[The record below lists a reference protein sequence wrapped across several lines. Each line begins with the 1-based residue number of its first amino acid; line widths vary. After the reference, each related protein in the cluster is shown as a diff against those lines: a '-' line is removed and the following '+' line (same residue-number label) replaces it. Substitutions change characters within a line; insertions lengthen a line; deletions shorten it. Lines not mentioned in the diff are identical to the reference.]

1 MTYPKNNNFFFV
13 MNNHI
18 FSCKTFLKAVFLLF
32 LYPIFISSSLAQVTP
47 AWHFDN
53 YSDKNSS
60 IPHNFINDLA
70 FDERDNSLWIATGG
84 GLVHWAEK
92 DSTIYTPKNSE
103 LKDYGIKCI
112 AIGKDGDKYIGTY
125 GAGIYKIDAEGKF
138 YHLQVPSK
146 SNKNTVLSIV
156 EDQNK
161 TIWVG
166 TEEEGLFRID
176 SKFRLLISVERI
188 AFTRV
193 FDIAIDKNN
202 TKWIATERGL
212 YTLEEDNRLKIYPS
226 LKDQP
231 INSIAFS
238 SQNELL
244 ISSTLES
251 RAQFFIGGKKQ
262 QLSKDVHY
270 QFRTMLPT
278 DKSLWVASFSGLS
291 LFENNRWTVFNPQ
304 NSAFPSTMVST
315 LAQNPK
321 DKTVWAGT
329 FGQGLVKLSQLQTLP
344 EGEFRL
350 GTTSIKKG
358 DVVRLHIGFE
368 RATAIFNDTTGIS
381 ELVEFMKENQNVRI
395 ELSGHTDTA
404 GDAML
409 NYKLSQE
416 RADAVKLYLMRKNI
430 EAKRIETKAY
440 GGTRPIS
447 ENNSEASRQKNRR
460 VEMKI
465 IE

>member
-1 MTYPKNNNFFFV
+1 MNTYICSFPTFFKV
-13 MNNHI
+13 V
-18 FSCKTFLKAVFLLF
+18 LLLF
-32 LYPIFISSSLAQVTP
+32 FYPVFILSSFAQTTP
-47 AWHFDN
+47 IWHFDTYN
-53 YSDKNSS
+53 DKNSS

-70 FDERDNSLWIATGG
+70 FDKSDNSLWIATGG
-84 GLVHWAEK
+84 GLAHWSEK
-92 DSTIYTPKNSE
+92 DSILYTPKNSE

-112 AIGKDGDKYIGTY
+112 AIGQDGDKYIGTY
-125 GAGIYKIDAEGKF
+125 GAGIYKIDAAGKF
-138 YHLQVPSK
+138 SHLQIPSK
-146 SNKNTVLSIV
+146 SNKNTVLCIT
-156 EDQNK
+156 EDQHK

-176 SKFRLLISVERI
+176 SKFKLLISVEKV

-193 FDIAIDKNN
+193 FEIIVDKNN

-212 YTLEEDNRLKIYPS
+212 YTLDSDNRLKIYPS

-238 SQNELL
+238 PKNELL

-251 RAQFFIGGKKQ
+251 TAQFFIGEKKQ
-262 QLSKDVHY
+262 KASKDVHY
-270 QFRTMLPT
+270 QFRPMLPT
-278 DKSLWVASFSGLS
+278 NENLWAASLSGLS
-291 LFENNRWTVFNPQ
+291 LFENEKWTVFNPQ

-315 LAQNPK
+315 LVQNPT
-321 DKTVWAGT
+321 DKTIWAGT
-329 FGQGLVKLSQLQTLP
+329 YGQGLVKLSQLQKLP

-358 DVVRLHIGFE
+358 DVIRLHIGFE

-381 ELVEFMKENQNVRI
+381 ELVEFMHENQTVRI

-404 GDAML
+404 GDATL

-416 RADAVKLYLMRKNI
+416 RADAVKLYLMRNNI
-430 EAKRIETKAY
+430 EANRIETKAY
-440 GGTRPIS
+440 GGTKPIS
-447 ENNSEASRQKNRR
+447 DNTNESSRQKNRR
-460 VEMKI
+460 VEMRI

>member
-1 MTYPKNNNFFFV
+1 MNTY
-13 MNNHI
+13 I
-18 FSCKTFLKAVFLLF
+18 SSLSTFLKVVLLLLLF
-32 LYPIFISSSLAQVTP
+32 SVVHFGSAQTTP

-53 YSDKNSS
+53 YNDKNSS

-70 FDERDNSLWIATGG
+70 FDKKDNSLWIATGG
-84 GLVHWAEK
+84 GLMHWSEA
-92 DSTIYTPKNSE
+92 DSTLYTPKNSE

-125 GAGIYKIDAEGKF
+125 GAGIYKIDATGKF
-138 YHLQVPSK
+138 SHLQVPSK
-146 SNKNTVLSIV
+146 SNKNTVLCIV
-156 EDQNK
+156 EDEDK

-166 TEEEGLFRID
+166 TEEEGLLRID
-176 SKFRLLISVERI
+176 SKFKLLISVEKT

-193 FDIAIDKNN
+193 FEIVVDENN
-202 TKWIATERGL
+202 TKWVATERGL
-212 YTLEEDNRLKIYPS
+212 YTLDSDNRLKIYPS

-238 SQNELL
+238 PNNELL

-251 RAQFFIGGKKQ
+251 TAQFFIGEKKQ
-262 QLSKDVHY
+262 KSSKDVHY
-270 QFRTMLPT
+270 QFRTILST
-278 DKSLWVASFSGLS
+278 NENLWAASLSGLS
-291 LFENNRWTVFNPQ
+291 LFENDKWTVFNPQ

-321 DKTVWAGT
+321 DNTIWAGT
-329 FGQGLVKLSQLQTLP
+329 FGQGLVKLSQLQKLP
-344 EGEFRL
+344 KGEFRL

-358 DVVRLHIGFE
+358 DVIRLHIGFE
-368 RATAIFNDTTGIS
+368 RATAIFNDTTGIA
-381 ELVEFMKENQNVRI
+381 ELVEFMTENQSIRI

-404 GDAML
+404 GDATL

-416 RADAVKLYLMRKNI
+416 RADAVKLYLIRKNI
-430 EAKRIETKAY
+430 EANRIETKAY
-440 GGTRPIS
+440 GGTKPTS
-447 ENNSEASRQKNRR
+447 ENIDESSRQKNRR
-460 VEMKI
+460 VEMRI

>member
-1 MTYPKNNNFFFV
+1 MNIQLFSSHTFFKAALLFFFCFT
-13 MNNHI
+13 
-18 FSCKTFLKAVFLLF
+18 FSLVG
-32 LYPIFISSSLAQVTP
+32 IAQITP
-47 AWHFDN
+47 VWHFDTYN
-53 YSDKNSS
+53 DKNSS

-70 FDERDNSLWIATGG
+70 FDAKDGSLWIATGG
-84 GLVHWAEK
+84 GLVHWSAT
-92 DSTIYTPKNSE
+92 DSTLYTPKNSDLE
-103 LKDYGIKCI
+103 DYGIKCVT
-112 AIGKDGDKYIGTY
+112 IGRDGEKYIGTY
-125 GAGIYKIDAEGKF
+125 GAGIYKIDTDGNF
-138 YHLQVPSK
+138 SHLKIPSQ
-146 SNKNTVLSIV
+146 SNKNTVLCIT
-156 EDQNK
+156 EDENK

-176 SKFRLLISVERI
+176 SKFKLLISVEKI

-193 FDIAIDKNN
+193 FDILVDENN
-202 TKWIATERGL
+202 VKWIATERGL
-212 YTLEEDNRLKIYPS
+212 YTLDSESRLKIYPA
-226 LKDQP
+226 LKSQP
-231 INSIAFS
+231 INSITFAPN
-238 SQNELL
+238 NELL

-251 RAQFFIGGKKQ
+251 QAQFFIGSKKQ
-262 QLSKDVHY
+262 KPSKDVHY
-270 QFRTMLPT
+270 QFRTMLPIGE
-278 DKSLWVASFSGLS
+278 DSQKLWAASLSGLS
-291 LFENNRWTVFNPQ
+291 LLEDDTWTIFNPQ

-321 DKTVWAGT
+321 DKTIWAGT
-329 FGQGLVKLSQLQTLP
+329 YGQGLVKLSQLQKLP

-368 RATAIFNDTTGIS
+368 RATAIFSDTTGMS
-381 ELVEFMKENQNVRI
+381 ELVEFMKENQTVRI

-404 GDAML
+404 GDATL

-416 RADAVKLYLMRKNI
+416 RADAVKLYLMRNNI
-430 EAKRIETKAY
+430 EASRIETKAY

-447 ENNSEASRQKNRR
+447 SNTTEASRQKNRR

>member
-1 MTYPKNNNFFFV
+1 MNTPAFPRKSFF
-13 MNNHI
+13 
-18 FSCKTFLKAVFLLF
+18 KAVFLLLF
-32 LYPIFISSSLAQVTP
+32 YSAFITFSFAQTTP
-47 AWHFDN
+47 AWHFDTYN
-53 YSDKNSS
+53 DKNSS

-70 FDERDNSLWIATGG
+70 FDKKDNSLWIATGG
-84 GLVHWAEK
+84 GLMHWSEK
-92 DSTIYTPKNSE
+92 DSTLYTPKNSD
-103 LKDYGIKCI
+103 LKDFGIKCI

-125 GAGIYKIDAEGKF
+125 GAGIYKIDATGKF
-138 YHLQVPSK
+138 YNLQVPSK
-146 SNKNTVLSIV
+146 SNKNTVLCIS

-161 TIWVG
+161 TVWVG

-176 SKFRLLISVERI
+176 SKFKILINVEKT

-193 FDIAIDKNN
+193 FEIIIDKNN
-202 TKWIATERGL
+202 TKWVATERGL
-212 YTLEEDNRLKIYPS
+212 YTLDNDSRLKIYPS

-238 SQNELL
+238 PQNELL

-251 RAQFFIGGKKQ
+251 TALFFIGEKKQ
-262 QLSKDVHY
+262 KSSKEVHY
-270 QFRTMLPT
+270 QFRKILSTNENLWAA
-278 DKSLWVASFSGLS
+278 SLSGLS
-291 LFENNRWTVFNPQ
+291 LYTIDKWTVFNPQ

-315 LAQNPK
+315 LAQNTK
-321 DKTVWAGT
+321 DGTIWAGT
-329 FGQGLVKLSQLQTLP
+329 YGQGLVKLSQLKKLP

-358 DVVRLHIGFE
+358 DIVRLHIGFE
-368 RATAIFNDTTGIS
+368 RATAIFNDTTGVS
-381 ELVEFMKENQNVRI
+381 ELVEFMTENQAVRI

-404 GDAML
+404 GDATL

-430 EAKRIETKAY
+430 EADRIETKAY
-440 GGTRPIS
+440 GGTKPIS
-447 ENNSEASRQKNRR
+447 DNISEDARQKNRR
-460 VEMKI
+460 VEMRI

>member
-1 MTYPKNNNFFFV
+1 MNTYTYYPKAFFRAA
-13 MNNHI
+13 
-18 FSCKTFLKAVFLLF
+18 LLLLF
-32 LYPIFISSSLAQVTP
+32 YSVFTFFSFAQTTP
-47 AWHFDN
+47 AWHFDTYN
-53 YSDKNSS
+53 DKNSS

-70 FDERDNSLWIATGG
+70 FDKSDNSLWIATGG
-84 GLVHWAEK
+84 GLVHWSEK

-125 GAGIYKIDAEGKF
+125 GAGVYKIDAKGKF
-138 YHLQVPSK
+138 FHLQVPSK
-146 SNKNTVLSIV
+146 SNKNTVLCLI

-161 TIWVG
+161 TVWVG

-176 SKFRLLISVERI
+176 SEFKVLVSVERI

-193 FDIAIDKNN
+193 FEVIVDKEN
-202 TKWIATERGL
+202 TKWVATERGL
-212 YTLEEDNRLKIYPS
+212 YTLDNDTRLKIYPS

-238 SQNELL
+238 PKNELL

-251 RAQFFIGGKKQ
+251 TAQFFVGDKKQ
-262 QLSKDVHY
+262 TPSKDVHY
-270 QFRTMLPT
+270 QFRTMLSVK
-278 DKSLWVASFSGLS
+278 DNNESLWAASLSGLS
-291 LFENNRWTVFNPQ
+291 LYSTDKWTVFNPQ

-321 DKTVWAGT
+321 DKTIWAGT
-329 FGQGLVKLSQLQTLP
+329 YGQGLVKLSKLNALP

-350 GTTSIKKG
+350 GTTAIKKG
-358 DVVRLHIGFE
+358 DVVRLNIGFE
-368 RATAIFNDTTGIS
+368 RATAIFSDTTGIY
-381 ELVEFMKENQNVRI
+381 ELVEFMKENQSIRI

-404 GDAML
+404 GDATL

-430 EAKRIETKAY
+430 EADRIETKAY
-440 GGTRPIS
+440 GGTKPIS
-447 ENNSEASRQKNRR
+447 SNSNETSRQKNRR
-460 VEMKI
+460 VEMRI

>member
-1 MTYPKNNNFFFV
+1 
-13 MNNHI
+13 MNNYI
-18 FSCKTFLKAVFLLF
+18 SFLQAFFKVVFVVSFYFVSPFFSF
-32 LYPIFISSSLAQVTP
+32 AQTTA
-47 AWHFDN
+47 AWHFDTYN
-53 YSDKNSS
+53 EKNSS

-70 FDERDNSLWIATGG
+70 FDTKDNSLWIATGG
-84 GLVHWAEK
+84 GLLHWSEK
-92 DSTIYTPKNSE
+92 DSTLYTPKNSE

-125 GAGIYKIDAEGKF
+125 GAGIYKIDTEGKF
-138 YHLQVPSK
+138 SQLQIPSK
-146 SNKNTVLSIV
+146 SNKNTVLCIV
-156 EDQNK
+156 EDKNK

-176 SKFRLLISVERI
+176 SKFKVLISVEKN

-193 FDIAIDKNN
+193 FKMLVDKEN

-212 YTLEEDNRLKIYPS
+212 YTLDTDSRLKIYPS

-231 INSIAFS
+231 INAIAFS

-244 ISSTLES
+244 VSSTLES
-251 RAQFFIGGKKQ
+251 TAQFFMGEKKQ
-262 QLSKDVHY
+262 TPSKDVHY
-270 QFRTMLPT
+270 QFRTMLST
-278 DKSLWVASFSGLS
+278 NESLWAASLSGLS
-291 LFENNRWTVFNPQ
+291 LYSMDKWTVFNPQ

-321 DKTVWAGT
+321 DNTIWAGT
-329 FGQGLVKLSQLQTLP
+329 FGQGLVKLSQLKKLP

-350 GTTSIKKG
+350 GTASIKKG

-381 ELVEFMKENQNVRI
+381 ELVEFMKENQAIRI

-404 GDAML
+404 GDATL

-416 RADAVKLYLMRKNI
+416 RADAVKLYLMRNNI
-430 EAKRIETKAY
+430 EANRIETKAY
-440 GGTRPIS
+440 GGTKPIS
-447 ENNSEASRQKNRR
+447 DNLNEESRQKNRR
-460 VEMKI
+460 VEMRI

>member
-1 MTYPKNNNFFFV
+1 MSF
-13 MNNHI
+13 
-18 FSCKTFLKAVFLLF
+18 
-32 LYPIFISSSLAQVTP
+32 AQTTP
-47 AWHFDN
+47 VWHFDTYN
-53 YSDKNSS
+53 EKNSS

-70 FDERDNSLWIATGG
+70 FDKMDNSLWIATGG
-84 GLVHWAEK
+84 GLVHWSEK

-112 AIGKDGDKYIGTY
+112 TIGRDGDKYIGTY
-125 GAGIYKIDAEGKF
+125 GAGVYKIDATGNF
-138 YHLQVPSK
+138 SHLQVPSK
-146 SNKNTVLSIV
+146 SNKNTVLCIK
-156 EDQNK
+156 EDQHK

-176 SKFRLLISVERI
+176 SKFKLLISVERV

-193 FDIAIDKNN
+193 FDIVVDKNN

-212 YTLEEDNRLKIYPS
+212 YTLDNDNRLKIYPS

-238 SQNELL
+238 SDNELL

-251 RAQFFIGGKKQ
+251 TAQFFIGEEKQ
-262 QLSKDVHY
+262 KPSKDVHY
-270 QFRTMLPT
+270 QFRTMLSVK
-278 DKSLWVASFSGLS
+278 DNNELWAASLSGLS
-291 LFENNRWTVFNPQ
+291 LYSSDKWTVFNPQ

-315 LAQNPK
+315 LVQNPK
-321 DKTVWAGT
+321 DNTVWAGT
-329 FGQGLVKLSQLQTLP
+329 YGQGLVKLSQLQKLP

-358 DVVRLHIGFE
+358 DIIRLHIGFE
-368 RATAIFNDTTGIS
+368 RATAIFSDTTGIS
-381 ELVEFMKENQNVRI
+381 ELVEFMTENQTVRI

-404 GDAML
+404 GDATL

-416 RADAVKLYLMRKNI
+416 RADAVKLYLMRNNI

-440 GGTRPIS
+440 GGTKPIS
-447 ENNSEASRQKNRR
+447 DNTNESSRQKNRR
-460 VEMKI
+460 VEMRI

>member
-1 MTYPKNNNFFFV
+1 MNTY
-13 MNNHI
+13 I
-18 FSCKTFLKAVFLLF
+18 FTLSIFLKIVLLLF
-32 LYPIFISSSLAQVTP
+32 LYFTSTLFGFAQTTP
-47 AWHFDN
+47 TWHFDTYN
-53 YSDKNSS
+53 DNNSS

-70 FDERDNSLWIATGG
+70 FDKTDNSLWIATGG
-84 GLVHWAEK
+84 GLVHWSEK
-92 DSTIYTPKNSE
+92 DSIIYTPKNSD

-112 AIGKDGDKYIGTY
+112 TVGKDGDKYIGTY
-125 GAGIYKIDAEGKF
+125 GAGIYKIDIKGQTS
-138 YHLQVPSK
+138 HLHVPSK
-146 SNKNTVLSIV
+146 SNKNTVLSIK
-156 EDQNK
+156 EDQHK

-176 SKFRLLISVERI
+176 SKFQTLISVEKI

-193 FDIAIDKNN
+193 FEIIVDKNN

-212 YTLEEDNRLKIYPS
+212 YTLDNNNRLKIYPS

-238 SQNELL
+238 PKNQLL

-251 RAQFFIGGKKQ
+251 TAQFFVAEKKQ
-262 QLSKDVHY
+262 NPSKDVHY

-278 DKSLWVASFSGLS
+278 NENLWVASLSGLS
-291 LFENNRWTVFNPQ
+291 LFENDKWTVFNPQ

-321 DKTVWAGT
+321 DNTIWAGT
-329 FGQGLVKLSQLQTLP
+329 YGQGLVKLSQLQKLP
-344 EGEFRL
+344 KGEFRL

-381 ELVEFMKENQNVRI
+381 ELVEFMTENKTIRI

-404 GDAML
+404 GDATL

-430 EAKRIETKAY
+430 EANRIETKAY
-440 GGTRPIS
+440 GGTKPIS
-447 ENNSEASRQKNRR
+447 NNKNELSRQKNRR
-460 VEMKI
+460 VEMRI

>member
-1 MTYPKNNNFFFV
+1 MNNYILPLSTFREVVCLLFFYTFFV
-13 MNNHI
+13 
-18 FSCKTFLKAVFLLF
+18 L
-32 LYPIFISSSLAQVTP
+32 SSFAQSIPT
-47 AWHFDN
+47 WHFDTYN
-53 YSDKNSS
+53 DKNSS

-70 FDERDNSLWIATGG
+70 FDKSDNSLWIATGG
-84 GLVHWAEK
+84 GLVHWSEK

-125 GAGIYKIDAEGKF
+125 GAGIYKIDAAGNF
-138 YHLQVPSK
+138 SHLQVPSK
-146 SNKNTVLSIV
+146 SNKNTVLCIT
-156 EDQNK
+156 EDQYK

-176 SKFRLLISVERI
+176 SKFKILISVERI

-193 FDIAIDKNN
+193 FEIVVDKEN

-212 YTLEEDNRLKIYPS
+212 YTLDEDNRLKIYPS

-238 SQNELL
+238 PQNELL

-251 RAQFFIGGKKQ
+251 TAQFFVGDKKQ
-262 QLSKDVHY
+262 TISKDVHY

-278 DKSLWVASFSGLS
+278 KESLWAASLSGLS
-291 LFENNRWTVFNPQ
+291 LFENNKWTVFNPQ

-315 LAQNPK
+315 LVQNPQ

-329 FGQGLVKLSQLQTLP
+329 FGQGLVKLSQLNTLP

-358 DVVRLHIGFE
+358 DIVRLHIGFE
-368 RATAIFNDTTGIS
+368 RATAIFSDTTGIS
-381 ELVEFMKENQNVRI
+381 ELVEFMKENQAVRI

-404 GDAML
+404 GDATL

-430 EAKRIETKAY
+430 EANRIETKAY
-440 GGTRPIS
+440 GGTKPIS
-447 ENNSEASRQKNRR
+447 DNTSESSRQKNRR
-460 VEMKI
+460 VEMRI

>member
-1 MTYPKNNNFFFV
+1 

-18 FSCKTFLKAVFLLF
+18 YFPLTVSKVILLLF
-32 LYPIFISSSLAQVTP
+32 LYSTVHFTFAQTTP

-53 YSDKNSS
+53 YNDKNSS

-70 FDERDNSLWIATGG
+70 FDKRDNSLWIATGG
-84 GLVHWAEK
+84 GLMHWSET
-92 DSTIYTPKNSE
+92 DSTLYTPKNSD

-125 GAGIYKIDAEGKF
+125 GAGIYKIDAAGKF
-138 YHLQVPSK
+138 YHLQVASK
-146 SNKNTVLSIV
+146 SNKNTVLCII
-156 EDQNK
+156 EDENK

-166 TEEEGLFRID
+166 TEEEGLLRID
-176 SKFRLLISVERI
+176 SKFKLLISVEKT

-193 FDIAIDKNN
+193 FEIVVDENN
-202 TKWIATERGL
+202 TKWVATERGL
-212 YTLEEDNRLKIYPS
+212 YTLDNDNRLKIYPY

-238 SQNELL
+238 PKNELL
-244 ISSTLES
+244 ISSTSES
-251 RAQFFIGGKKQ
+251 TAQFFVGDKKQ
-262 QLSKDVHY
+262 TPSTDVHY
-270 QFRTMLPT
+270 QFRTILST
-278 DKSLWVASFSGLS
+278 NENVWAASLSGLS
-291 LFENNRWTVFNPQ
+291 LFENDKWTVFNPQ

-321 DKTVWAGT
+321 DNAIWAGT
-329 FGQGLVKLSQLQTLP
+329 FGQGLVKLSQLQKLP

-358 DVVRLHIGFE
+358 DVIRLHIGFE

-381 ELVEFMKENQNVRI
+381 ELVEFMTENQSIKI

-404 GDAML
+404 GDATL

-416 RADAVKLYLMRKNI
+416 RADAVKLYLIRQNI
-430 EAKRIETKAY
+430 EADRIETKAY
-440 GGTRPIS
+440 GGTKPIS
-447 ENNSEASRQKNRR
+447 ENTNESSRQKNRR
-460 VEMKI
+460 VEMRI

>member
-1 MTYPKNNNFFFV
+1 
-13 MNNHI
+13 MNNSI
-18 FSCKTFLKAVFLLF
+18 SVPLTFLKAVLL
-32 LYPIFISSSLAQVTP
+32 LIFYSTILVTFAQTTP
-47 AWHFDN
+47 AWHFDTYN
-53 YSDKNSS
+53 NKNSS

-70 FDERDNSLWIATGG
+70 FDKSDNSLWIATGG
-84 GLVHWAEK
+84 GLVHWSEK
-92 DSTIYTPKNSE
+92 DSILYTPKNSE
-103 LKDYGIKCI
+103 LKDFGIKCI
-112 AIGKDGDKYIGTY
+112 TVGKDGDKYIGTY
-125 GAGIYKIDAEGKF
+125 GAGIYKIDATGKF
-138 YHLQVPSK
+138 SHLQIPSK
-146 SNKNTVLSIV
+146 SNKNAVLCII

-176 SKFRLLISVERI
+176 SKFKLLISVEKA

-193 FDIAIDKNN
+193 FEIIVDKDNI
-202 TKWIATERGL
+202 KWIATERGL
-212 YTLEEDNRLKIYPS
+212 YTLDNNNRLKIYPS

-238 SQNELL
+238 PQNELL

-251 RAQFFIGGKKQ
+251 TAQFFTGEKKQ
-262 QLSKDVHY
+262 KPSKDVHY

-278 DKSLWVASFSGLS
+278 NESLWAASLSGLS
-291 LFENNRWTVFNPQ
+291 LFKNDKWTVFNPQ
-304 NSAFPSTMVST
+304 NSAFPSTMVSA

-321 DKTVWAGT
+321 DNTIWAGT
-329 FGQGLVKLSQLQTLP
+329 YGQGLVKLSQLQKLP

-358 DVVRLHIGFE
+358 DIVRLHIGFQ

-381 ELVEFMKENQNVRI
+381 ELLEFMKENQTVRI

-404 GDAML
+404 GDATL
-409 NYKLSQE
+409 NYRLSQE
-416 RADAVKLYLMRKNI
+416 RADAVKLYLMRNNI

-440 GGTRPIS
+440 GGTKPIS
-447 ENNSEASRQKNRR
+447 NSTSDDARQQNRR